1 MSAYIVQ
8 PEHAAVLAV
17 FAVRK
22 TKQEFDNAV
31 IRELKQA
38 DDLTT
43 AQAVAR
49 ELIKENIASVAYRYP
64 DDKDGE
70 RPGPTGLKDAEIL
83 EATALWVG
91 HYLKDGKNLPLAH
104 VFKLCDGLEYQS
116 CEHPEWEASLA
127 KEQLDAIRNLAWT
140 RLPGYEAGPWSY
152 EDRCPELEALIYE
165 EN

>member
-70 RPGPTGLKDAEIL
+70 RPAPARPD
-83 EATALWVG
+83 
-91 HYLKDGKNLPLAH
+91 
-104 VFKLCDGLEYQS
+104 
-116 CEHPEWEASLA
+116 
-127 KEQLDAIRNLAWT
+127 
-140 RLPGYEAGPWSY
+140 
-152 EDRCPELEALIYE
+152 
-165 EN
+165 